1 MSFRHLHLAA
11 WIGQVTALYRHAWR
25 SASRRAALEGEK
37 GQRDQNGQ
45 RQGNFQTRS
54 RSQVEGLR
62 INGRIW
68 NIPCDFG
75 HFSVILQ
82 NMLIPVSY
90 ILEITIKKVKFS
102 LFS

>member
-1 MSFRHLHLAA
+1 MIRERHTGLRHSLQ
-11 WIGQVTALYRHAWR
+11 IGHTSSTRIH
-25 SASRRAALEGEK
+25 G
-37 GQRDQNGQ
+37 
-45 RQGNFQTRS
+45 TRS